1 MQTGFIP
8 ALPEPP
14 FSLAVPLPAHSGQ
27 GHREPGHG
35 EQGSARTQGLKDMW
49 ELELVA
55 ATRTLGLSK
64 AEIVPED
71 GVRGEE
77 NQFPEKGRCWATGGE
92 EQRAAQSL
100 QSCTRELFMNN
111 V

>member
-1 MQTGFIP
+1 
-8 ALPEPP
+8 
-14 FSLAVPLPAHSGQ
+14 
-27 GHREPGHG
+27 
-35 EQGSARTQGLKDMW
+35 MW

-71 GVRGEE
+71 GVKGEE

-111 V
+111 VCECVCVCASTCVCGVSLSKASIFIRSQEKNFRFADTLLT